1 MIKLKDLLKEEK
13 YQIYHSSYTSAIS
26 TALDYIKKQGYE
38 VEDDTV
44 FNRISA
50 GPRKPSAGRTN
61 RIDLNLLKNGKS
73 ARKAANIQVYN
84 TGSKYELN
92 IYIN

>member
-1 MIKLKDLLKEEK
+1 MIKLKDLLNEGK
-13 YQIYHSSYTSAIS
+13 YQIYHSTYSSAIS
-26 TALDYIKKQGYE
+26 TALDYIKDQGYE

-50 GPRKPSAGRTN
+50 GPKKPSEGRTN

-73 ARKAANIQVYN
+73 ARKAAHIQIFN
-84 TGSKYELN
+84 TGTKYELN